1 MLAYQLLITDYY
13 KANIVIEFCNIV
25 CFYVLF
31 LIFAIKISDIM
42 VSIEKKVLYLF
53 GVIII
58 YIHNSMC

>member
-1 MLAYQLLITDYY
+1 MFYCLLYD
-13 KANIVIEFCNIV
+13 
-25 CFYVLF
+25 LF
-31 LIFAIKISDIM
+31 LIFTAKINCIM